1 MTNSSEN
8 ANYDPAKDESGGGGA
23 STEGDTLS
31 ELQKRLTTKRV
42 SIEVEDG
49 VEQEFF
55 VVEGDMLLDEA
66 ELELYAAQQEML
78 ATERKI
84 KEQRAALGA
93 GDVAL
98 QEDRSRLVGVTQGGK
113 LVRWKPG
120 LALTY
125 CVLKNTFTSDAQYQ
139 LVKNNM
145 KLATLDWEK
154 VCGIKFEHKAELDTS
169 PTTTP
174 SGVLFTVRLI
184 NAGGQFIA
192 SAFFPNGPIN
202 RRRVLIDPSYFSTSF
217 DKVGVL
223 RHELGHALGFRHE
236 HIRSGAPAACPD
248 ESLQDTL
255 DLTKYDPQSV
265 MHYFCGGVGSPT
277 LSITDI
283 DKTGAQKLYGLPLN
297 SFTEFE

>member
-1 MTNSSEN
+1 MDN
-8 ANYDPAKDESGGGGA
+8 AKKNTSATAAAAAVSTAGG
-23 STEGDTLS
+23 EGEMLS
-31 ELQKRLTTKRV
+31 QLQSRLRSKKV
-42 SIEVEDG
+42 SLEVEEG
-49 VEQEFF
+49 VTQEFF

-66 ELELYAAQQEML
+66 ELEVYAAQQEML
-78 ATERKI
+78 ETERSI

-93 GDVAL
+93 GDLAT
-98 QEDRSRLVGVTQGGK
+98 QEERGRLVGVTQAGK

-120 LALTY
+120 LTLTY
-125 CVLKNTFTSDAQYQ
+125 CVLRNTFPSEPSYQ
-139 LVKNNM
+139 TVKNNM

-154 VCGIKFEHKAELDTS
+154 ICGIKFEHKQGLDS
-169 PTTTP
+169 SATTNP
-174 SGVLFTVRLI
+174 SGVVFTVRQI

-192 SAFFPNGPIN
+192 SAFFPNDPVN

-248 ESLQDTL
+248 EDLANTL
-255 DLTKYDPQSV
+255 DLTRYDPQSV

-277 LSITDI
+277 LSITGI
-283 DKTGAQKLYGLPLN
+283 DKDGAQKLYGLPLN
-297 SFTEFE
+297 SFFDVG